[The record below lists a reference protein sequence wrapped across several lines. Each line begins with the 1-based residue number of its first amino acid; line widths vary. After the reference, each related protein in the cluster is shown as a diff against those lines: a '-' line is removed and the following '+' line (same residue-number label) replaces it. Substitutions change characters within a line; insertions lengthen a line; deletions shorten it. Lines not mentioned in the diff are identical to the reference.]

1 MKSHLVYS
9 FELQEGDRIFEDNH
23 LTKVLAV
30 VRNKKYIVIHLT
42 DGQILRVDRNKTFD
56 KVTEI

>member
-9 FELQEGDRIFEDNH
+9 FELQAGDRIFEDNH

-42 DGQILRVDRNKTFD
+42 DGKILRVDKNRTFD